1 MRDNNMF
8 DTTSTRRTFVLP
20 KDAPA
25 LCGLKK
31 KKKLTTKSLLFI
43 MMSDRVHTN
52 DEIFK
57 REKEKKRR
65 VAAENYPSCVHV
77 SLASEGVVNFCFTR
91 KARPEER
98 ECSTMVR
105 SCTIC
110 SPFRKLLRRSVLD
123 WMLNRELRNGGS
135 LSPNQNNNN
144 NNNNH
149 HDDVHHSHF
158 LSPVFTITITQ
169 KQNEEH
175 LLSCF
180 P

>member
-1 MRDNNMF
+1 MF

-31 KKKLTTKSLLFI
+31 KKKLTTKSLSFI

-57 REKEKKRR
+57 REGKKRR
-65 VAAENYPSCVHV
+65 AAAENYPSCVHV

-98 ECSTMVR
+98 ECSRYHTRYDHAR
-105 SCTIC
+105 SV
-110 SPFRKLLRRSVLD
+110 RRS
-123 WMLNRELRNGGS
+123 ESCYGGLS
-135 LSPNQNNNN
+135 L
-144 NNNNH
+144 
-149 HDDVHHSHF
+149 
-158 LSPVFTITITQ
+158 IG
-169 KQNEEH
+169 
-175 LLSCF
+175 C
-180 P
+180 